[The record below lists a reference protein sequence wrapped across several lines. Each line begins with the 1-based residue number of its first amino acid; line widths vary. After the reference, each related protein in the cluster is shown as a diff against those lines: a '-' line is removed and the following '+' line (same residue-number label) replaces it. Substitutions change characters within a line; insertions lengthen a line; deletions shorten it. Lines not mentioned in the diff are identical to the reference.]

1 MEVFN
6 VNYTHIKTV
15 ATDWAICNYYEIPN
29 QLRFIAT
36 WWYGGGWID
45 RIPRTEVKQVAR
57 YAKVTKRRSDGSF
70 FCFDIL
76 DEEWATIRGKHC
88 KGIPQYLKIY
98 NDLVGG

>member
-1 MEVFN
+1 M
-6 VNYTHIKTV
+6 NYIHIKTV

-76 DEEWATIRGKHC
+76 DEEWATIRGKH
-88 KGIPQYLKIY
+88 
-98 NDLVGG
+98 